1 MIDMKYR
8 EENYWTNNVLQFIF
22 SLVSTYK
29 YKINTD
35 RYIEAVRIMIT
46 K

>member
-22 SLVSTYK
+22 
-29 YKINTD
+29 
-35 RYIEAVRIMIT
+35 
-46 K
+46 